1 MNANKR
7 RVLVVDDDDVIR
19 LCIDEYL
26 LHMGFEVV
34 SVDNAEKGL
43 EMFDGD
49 DFDYA
54 IIDYRLPKM
63 DGLEM
68 AKEIKKKNP
77 KIIIT
82 MISGEL
88 DAKFLSLDSI
98 DHFIEKPFKFEEMY
112 QLMIQPYAS
121 LA

>member
-43 EMFDGD
+43 EMFEGG

-68 AKEIKKKNP
+68 AKEIKKK
-77 KIIIT
+77 KSKAIIT
-82 MISGEL
+82 MISGEI
-88 DAKFLSLDSI
+88 DERFLPLDSI
-98 DHFIEKPFKFEEMY
+98 DHFLEKPFKFEEMY
-112 QLMIQPYAS
+112 HLMTQPCAS
-121 LA
+121 VA